1 MTFVKIRRQNSVYY
15 RLRNKAVGSHSQ
27 WGVHNPDG
35 LSSYIGNESGLTAD
49 ARKHFRLPC
58 GKTVAQSWC
67 ALRKCWLGFNIA
79 KSQDDRSLMQKYA
92 YRIRKIQ
99 AQMGIK
105 FTDFD
110 PEILDENTVTLIDKK
125 YRLQEPQDQEL
136 DNVKE
141 SSIETTELNYEEIM
155 TGPATTVKLPD
166 PRENIFTSHYLRS
179 DNSCPS
185 LADRSLAKI
194 DKKEPYYNKSC
205 PNIPP
210 KQKYT
215 DQVRIDTHVIP
226 YNSQGRP
233 PSVKHDQNNFA
244 VPDLNQPPVYQAIE
258 SKSCAMPAQDP
269 IYTIHENTA
278 CPYDSSEGQ
287 SQKSKKNQDQNNFAF
302 PNPNQPPV
310 YQAIE
315 SKARAMPAQ
324 DPIYTIHEKTA
335 CPYNSS
341 EDQFQKSKKSR
352 AIQRR
357 SKFCAYEI
365 RI

>member
-15 RLRNKAVGSHSQ
+15 RLRNKAVGSHSR

-79 KSQDDRSLMQKYA
+79 NSQDDRSLMQKYA

-105 FTDFD
+105 STDFD

-141 SSIETTELNYEEIM
+141 SRIETTELNYEEIM

-185 LADRSLAKI
+185 PADRSLANIDKKEPYYNKSCPSPADRSLANI

-215 DQVRIDTHVIP
+215 
-226 YNSQGRP
+226 
-233 PSVKHDQNNFA
+233 
-244 VPDLNQPPVYQAIE
+244 
-258 SKSCAMPAQDP
+258 
-269 IYTIHENTA
+269 
-278 CPYDSSEGQ
+278 
-287 SQKSKKNQDQNNFAF
+287 
-302 PNPNQPPV
+302 
-310 YQAIE
+310 
-315 SKARAMPAQ
+315 
-324 DPIYTIHEKTA
+324 
-335 CPYNSS
+335 
-341 EDQFQKSKKSR
+341 
-352 AIQRR
+352 
-357 SKFCAYEI
+357 I
-365 RI
+365 RVQYRHPCYSL